1 MLFSAIL
8 ANKLTENHPNHI
20 LRIADE
26 QNHGCIMDSR
36 RDNARI
42 LSKAVSWL
50 MNQQSSYYHTLHKGE
65 QQVVRT

>member
-26 QNHGCIMDSR
+26 QNHGRIMDSR
-36 RDNARI
+36 RDDKRI
-42 LSKAVSWL
+42 LNKAAS
-50 MNQQSSYYHTLHKGE
+50 
-65 QQVVRT
+65 